1 MNHDLSKL
9 PEIYA
14 RYPKTP
20 QSLIAVLQDIQK
32 EYHFL
37 PCEALKQ
44 TAEELKVPLSKV
56 FSVSTF
62 YNAFSLNPRGEKVIR
77 VCVGTTCHIR
87 GAKQIQ
93 EQLENHL
100 KIKAGETTEDL
111 KFTLE
116 VVACVGAC
124 AMAPVVAV
132 NDEFHGG
139 VTVASCKRLAKLD
152 EKKPPK
158 KAKAPAAPR
167 TGKAGKKTARKG
179 KKS

>member
-1 MNHDLSKL
+1 MNHDLDKL
-9 PEIYA
+9 PEIYE
-14 RYPKTP
+14 RYPRTP

-32 EYHFL
+32 EFHFL
-37 PCEALKQ
+37 PCEALKR
-44 TAEELKVPLSKV
+44 TAEELNVPLSKV

-62 YNAFSLNPRGEKVIR
+62 YNAFSLHPRGKKIVR

-100 KIKAGETTEDL
+100 KIKAGETTEDM

-132 NDEFHGG
+132 NDKYYGS
-139 VTVASCKRLAKLD
+139 VKVSDSKKLM
-152 EKKPPK
+152 
-158 KAKAPAAPR
+158 R
-167 TGKAGKKTARKG
+167 RG
-179 KKS
+179 